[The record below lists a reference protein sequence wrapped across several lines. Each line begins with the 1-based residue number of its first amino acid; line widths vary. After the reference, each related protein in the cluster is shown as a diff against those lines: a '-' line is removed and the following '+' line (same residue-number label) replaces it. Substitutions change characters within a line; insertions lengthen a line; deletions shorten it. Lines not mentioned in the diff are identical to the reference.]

1 MARATPQHHALPSH
15 QHPARCT
22 AHANSG
28 GAKPRQW
35 PAQAVS
41 TDGRQALGL
50 PRFSGQVGRRAGATT
65 PERLSQGRRPQTPQ
79 PPHPR
84 PESRVGIRNHE
95 ARRSLDPDPQDTGR
109 SEWMFQQALSSG
121 RTVDN
126 SNRANQRT
134 TKDHRAG
141 VARVTG
147 HGPAR
152 GSRHIGRPTAQAH
165 PWGAE
170 HEGGNADLLSIERL
184 PKGEIC
190 G

>member
-1 MARATPQHHALPSH
+1 M
-15 QHPARCT
+15 
-22 AHANSG
+22 
-28 GAKPRQW
+28 
-35 PAQAVS
+35 
-41 TDGRQALGL
+41 
-50 PRFSGQVGRRAGATT
+50 
-65 PERLSQGRRPQTPQ
+65 
-79 PPHPR
+79 
-84 PESRVGIRNHE
+84 
-95 ARRSLDPDPQDTGR
+95 DPDPQDTGR

-134 TKDHRAG
+134 TKDHRAA

-165 PWGAE
+165 PGDE
-170 HEGGNADLLSIERL
+170 QEGGNADLLGIERL
-184 PKGEIC
+184 PKGEVH